1 MTTDLIARL
10 RHAHE
15 HSQQRIVGSNIFQEA
30 ATALEAQEANAKQLA
45 DTIRDMHAAG
55 LELRQRAEQAER
67 ALAEAVEV
75 LRPFAEIRE
84 ALELISANKPGDVL
98 QDERAIFQTW
108 GLKDTPTSRQIT
120 LGHLRAAR
128 QFAKGYHAMLQAAQ
142 GGDDD

>member
-30 ATALEAQEANAKQLA
+30 ATALEAQEANPKQLA

-67 ALAEAVEV
+67 ALAEALSVVES
-75 LRPFAEIRE
+75 L
-84 ALELISANKPGDVL
+84 LLS
-98 QDERAIFQTW
+98 
-108 GLKDTPTSRQIT
+108 
-120 LGHLRAAR
+120 LGNNSNRVKAAR
-128 QFAKGYHAMLQAAQ
+128 RFMKEHTP
-142 GGDDD
+142 